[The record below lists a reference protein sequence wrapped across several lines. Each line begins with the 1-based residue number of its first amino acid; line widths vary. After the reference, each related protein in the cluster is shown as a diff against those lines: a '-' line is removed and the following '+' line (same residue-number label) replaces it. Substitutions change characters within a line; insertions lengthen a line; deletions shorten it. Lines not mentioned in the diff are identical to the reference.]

1 MATSAPHLPLRS
13 FTRIGV
19 AKTRGKWGTI
29 HTVARWMLRYLGN
42 TVLLS
47 RGDFV
52 LGRGSDCGLQID
64 DVEASRR
71 HAVLHVENDSV
82 TIEDLGS
89 RNGLRLNGVRI
100 EGTRPLGHGDVI
112 TIGKYEIH
120 LIEEDERQRR
130 AILTTVQSS
139 GDSERLSDELVS
151 ALDLETGEVPSLAGV
166 DKLSKREQE
175 VLRLVALGHTH
186 KEIAKTLGVSVK
198 TIETYRSRI
207 NDKLGFESRAELVR
221 FALRAGLMDE

>member
-1 MATSAPHLPLRS
+1 
-13 FTRIGV
+13 
-19 AKTRGKWGTI
+19 
-29 HTVARWMLRYLGN
+29 MLRYLGN

-52 LGRGSDCGLQID
+52 LGRGSECGLQID

-71 HAVLHVENDSV
+71 HAVLHVEQDAISV
-82 TIEDLGS
+82 EDLGS
-89 RNGLRLNGVRI
+89 RNGIRLNGTRI
-100 EGTRPLGHGDVI
+100 VGTKPLSHGDVI
-112 TIGKYEIH
+112 TIGKHEIQ

-139 GDSERLSDELVS
+139 EDAGRLSDELVAS
-151 ALDLETGEVPSLAGV
+151 LEMETGETPAVIGV

-175 VLRLVALGHTH
+175 VLRFVALGHTH

-207 NDKLGFESRAELVR
+207 NDKMGFQSRAELVR
-221 FALRAGLMDE
+221 FALRAGLMND

>member
-1 MATSAPHLPLRS
+1 
-13 FTRIGV
+13 
-19 AKTRGKWGTI
+19 
-29 HTVARWMLRYLGN
+29 MLRYLGN

-47 RGDFV
+47 QGDFV

-71 HAVLHVENDSV
+71 HAVLHVESNGITV
-82 TIEDLGS
+82 EDLGS
-89 RNGLRLNGVRI
+89 RNGIFLNGNRI
-100 EGTRPLGHGDVI
+100 DRVIPLRHGDVL
-112 TIGKYEIH
+112 TIGKQEIH

-139 GDSERLSDELVS
+139 DDGDRLSDELVKS
-151 ALDLETGEVPSLAGV
+151 LDMETGITPVAGL

-175 VLRLVALGHTH
+175 VLRMVALGHTH
-186 KEIAKTLGVSVK
+186 KEIAKELGVSVK

-207 NDKLGFESRAELVR
+207 NDKMGFQSRAELVR
-221 FALRAGLMDE
+221 FALRAGLMNE